1 MAPRDVFLSL
11 VSVADKGDV
20 TGSGVSDGKDRN
32 EEEVEKDGDGRP
44 QKKLAKKTVVK
55 VASKSKKKKQREIV
69 TTECRNAVWTKSNR
83 SHSKK
88 DPRRLSPPR
97 CKNGTGNTLR

>member
-55 VASKSKKKKQREIV
+55 VASKSKKKNNLRHKLQPCGSWLKVLNIGVSARNKQ
-69 TTECRNAVWTKSNR
+69 
-83 SHSKK
+83 
-88 DPRRLSPPR
+88 
-97 CKNGTGNTLR
+97 